1 MDNPPPKRRSTAAF
15 WILIILLAIALGVSI
30 FMNIGMGVAL
40 LVTAPTSSYSEDR
53 PNDEFPVFEEEWS
66 YGTGDVKVVR
76 MELTGE
82 ITRESDG
89 GLFQTP
95 YDKVEDLIRAIRA
108 ARHDEEVK
116 AIILEVDS
124 PGGGITPSD
133 EIYYELLRFKQ
144 STEGRKVVIFMR
156 DLAASGGYYV
166 SMAGDWLIA
175 EPTAIVGS
183 IGVIMQS
190 LNWKTLSD
198 KIGVTDTTIK
208 SGDNKDMLNPFR
220 ESDPKEIALLQEMID
235 QMHKRFRSIVST
247 GRGIA
252 EADLENLTDGRIF
265 TSDQAVE
272 LKLIDQVGY
281 WDDAVAKTAEL
292 LGEANVKVV
301 RYYQTQSFWDYF
313 AGIKSPL
320 QNPIKSLQPST
331 TFQYLWRP

>member
-1 MDNPPPKRRSTAAF
+1 MDNAPEKRRSTAAF
-15 WILIILLAIALGVSI
+15 WILIILLAIALGFSI

-40 LVTAPTSSYSEDR
+40 LVTAPSASYSEDR

-76 MELTGE
+76 MELTGV
-82 ITRESDG
+82 ITRESEG
-89 GLFQTP
+89 GLFQSP

-116 AIILEVDS
+116 AIILEIDS

-133 EIYYELLRFKQ
+133 EIYHELMQFKQ
-144 STEGRKVVIFMR
+144 SAEDRKIVIFMR

-190 LNWKTLSD
+190 LNWKPLSD
-198 KIGVTDTTIK
+198 KIGITDTTIK
-208 SGDNKDMLNPFR
+208 SGENKDMLNPFR

-235 QMHKRFRSIVST
+235 QMHRRFRTIVSK

-252 EADLENLTDGRIF
+252 EADLENITDGRIF
-265 TSDQAVE
+265 TSDQAMD

-281 WDDAVAKTAEL
+281 WSDAVAKTAEL

-301 RYYQTQSFWDYF
+301 RYYQTQSFWDYL

-331 TFQYLWRP
+331 SFQYLWRP